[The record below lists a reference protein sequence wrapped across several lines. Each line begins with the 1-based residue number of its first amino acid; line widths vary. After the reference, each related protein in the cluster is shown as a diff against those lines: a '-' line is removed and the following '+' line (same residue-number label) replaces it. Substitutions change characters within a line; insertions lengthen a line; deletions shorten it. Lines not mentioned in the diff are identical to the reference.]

1 MWAVGGRDKFLVD
14 DILGIRPLGGSYI
27 SVNDNRVAAFGRG
40 SHGLLEPLAYQLLD
54 ERTRAQMRSD
64 TSTKFHILNQFI
76 KFKKK
81 KILPSYQIKLPFLK
95 DANERR
101 SNYMKPVSYNANEEF
116 ARN

>member
-1 MWAVGGRDKFLVD
+1 MRRRTGVWAVGGRDKFLVD

-76 KFKKK
+76 KFTKKK
-81 KILPSYQIKLPFLK
+81 NTSILSDQASIFKRCK
-95 DANERR
+95 
-101 SNYMKPVSYNANEEF
+101 
-116 ARN
+116 